1 MSYKKFD
8 TERDAPGKS
17 KPVDKY
23 KAAPVAAPPVT
34 APVKGPAKATPTAK
48 S

>member
-34 APVKGPAKATPTAK
+34 EPTKGQPKATPAPK